1 LTIRLRVLTLARV
14 GLTCKPW
21 VVTLVSE
28 LPGRFCSIAAALEV
42 VGDRWSLLAVREVS
56 LGHHRFSEILAG
68 TGAPRDRLSARLK
81 ALVEAEVLERRQY
94 SEAPPRFDY
103 HLTRA
108 GKDLLPVLRSLM
120 AWGDRWAVEAP
131 PVTLLHHEHEL
142 AAVTTCATCGERV
155 HNADLHRRVNA
166 PTG

>member
-1 LTIRLRVLTLARV
+1 MT
-14 GLTCKPW
+14 
-21 VVTLVSE
+21 VVTE

-56 LGHHRFSEILAG
+56 FGNHRFTEILAG
-68 TGAPRDRLSARLK
+68 TGAPRDRLAARLK
-81 ALVEAEVLERRQY
+81 ALVTAGVLERRPY

-108 GKDLLPVLRSLM
+108 GRDLLPVLRSLM
-120 AWGDRWAVEAP
+120 AWGDRWAVEEP

-142 AAVTTCATCGERV
+142 APQLLCRTCGEPV
-155 HNADLHRRVNA
+155 HDGDLHRRVNSPA
-166 PTG
+166 A

>member
-1 LTIRLRVLTLARV
+1 M
-14 GLTCKPW
+14 
-21 VVTLVSE
+21 SE

-56 LGHHRFSEILAG
+56 LGHHRFSEILTG

-81 ALVEAEVLERRQY
+81 ALVEADVLERRQY

-108 GKDLLPVLRSLM
+108 GKDLVPVLRSLM
-120 AWGDRWAVEAP
+120 AWGDRWAVETP
-131 PVTLLHHEHEL
+131 PVTLLHRDHEL
-142 AAVTTCATCGERV
+142 APVTVCATCGERV
-155 HNADLHRRVNA
+155 HNADVHRRVNSA
-166 PTG
+166 QG

>member
-1 LTIRLRVLTLARV
+1 M
-14 GLTCKPW
+14 CKPW
-21 VVTLVSE
+21 SVTLVSE

-56 LGHHRFSEILAG
+56 LGSHRFSEILAG

-81 ALVEAEVLERRQY
+81 ALVEAGVLERRQY
-94 SEAPPRFDY
+94 SDAPPRSDY

-108 GKDLLPVLRSLM
+108 GRDLLPVLRSLM

-131 PVTLLHHEHEL
+131 PVTLLHHDHEL
-142 AAVTTCATCGERV
+142 RPTTVCAECGERV
-155 HNADLHRRVNA
+155 RDADVHRRVND